1 MMLEKSYTFSAKLV
15 NLGEWRVVY
24 LPKYIKLKATQPF
37 GRTPVIAQFCSQ
49 KWKTSLW
56 TDKEGKTMLPI
67 PKKIRG
73 KLDEGD
79 MVEVYF
85 EFDYERF

>member
-1 MMLEKSYTFSAKLV
+1 MLEKSYTFSAVLI
-15 NLGEWRVVY
+15 NLGSWRVAY
-24 LPKYIKLKATQPF
+24 LPESIAVEAVREF
-37 GRTPVIAQFCSQ
+37 GRTPVIAQCCSQ

-56 TDKEGKTMLPI
+56 RDKEGKTMLPI

-73 KLDEGD
+73 FLDEGD
-79 MVEVYF
+79 VVEVYF